1 VETTRRYNPEKNDGE
16 KHMKKISIFLTFFI
30 ILAPVVEAVPI
41 VEIFVDDDTSSK
53 QNIPQFVISS
63 LENGD
68 LELLVWY
75 LDKNSSLHITAATE
89 RAEDLDAQNG
99 DIFIQGVF
107 WNKSNENLP
116 IDIGSIDIEL
126 NVKHGNDIGI
136 ILEAKTT
143 LENELDQTVVLQ
155 WLLLKKS
162 VTISEH
168 PLGPTES
175 NVVSYHAWDSNI
187 NRTKGAENQWT
198 HQIEPNS
205 LENWDIGNEELIA
218 IVSLISL
225 ESKEIQGAGNSEI
238 ILYQNQESQKNHA
251 TSFMLI
257 FSGIIGSILVIQSE
271 KRRQQDMPLIRP
283 LIVTKNSDT
292 DYDYFIE
299 ITTRRALVKDII
311 IDGNGYW
318 RCSSNEIPK
327 EIPTQT
333 TKKIKIRQISKQG
346 KSEPCTI
353 RLEVDGYERWV
364 LDIAFPE
371 T

>member
-1 VETTRRYNPEKNDGE
+1 
-16 KHMKKISIFLTFFI
+16 MKRIGIFFLFFI
-30 ILAPVVEAVPI
+30 ILVPTVDAVPI
-41 VEIFVDDDTSSK
+41 IEIFVDEKTPSN
-53 QNIPQFVISS
+53 QNIPQVVFSS
-63 LENGD
+63 IENGD

-75 LDKNSSLHITAATE
+75 LDTDSSLHITAATE
-89 RAEDLDAQNG
+89 RAQDLDAKNG

-116 IDIGSIDIEL
+116 NDFDNLDIEL
-126 NVKHGNDIGI
+126 NIKQGNDNAI
-136 ILEAKTT
+136 ILEASTT

-155 WLLLKKS
+155 WLLLKRS
-162 VTISEH
+162 VTTSEH

-198 HQIEPNS
+198 HQIEPNT
-205 LENWDIGNEELIA
+205 LESWNIGNEELIA

-225 ESKEIQGAGNSEI
+225 ESKEIEGSGSSEV
-238 ILYQNQESQKNHA
+238 ILYQNQEIEKNYA
-251 TSFMLI
+251 TSFLLI

-271 KRRQQDMPLIRP
+271 KRRQQNMPLIRP
-283 LIVTKNSDT
+283 LITSKNKDG

-299 ITTRRALVKDII
+299 ITTRQALVKEIT
-311 IDGNGYW
+311 IDGNGFW

-327 EIPTQT
+327 EIPSRT
-333 TKKIKIRQISKQG
+333 TKKIKIRQISK
-346 KSEPCTI
+346 KEKNEPCTI

-364 LDIAFPE
+364 LDIVFPE